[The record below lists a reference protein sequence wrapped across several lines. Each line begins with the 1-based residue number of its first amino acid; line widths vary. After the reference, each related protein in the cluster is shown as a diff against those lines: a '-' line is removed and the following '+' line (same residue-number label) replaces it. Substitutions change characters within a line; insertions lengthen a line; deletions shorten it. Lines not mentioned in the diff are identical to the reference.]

1 MVSSCKFPLPPGS
14 IGVVFKGTP
23 PKVVRITAESPMA
36 GKIKVGYVF
45 ESLYL
50 KDGSEYENLSTTDL
64 VHILA
69 EHKDEEGR
77 KMKLHIVLPDTT
89 TLSLPAGDV
98 GLTIAG
104 VPPMIKTIQD
114 PALQA
119 KIRAGLAIDS
129 LALAD
134 GTIMSGLTTEEIV
147 VALKDDSA
155 SEGRVLTLKNC
166 QTATLSAKSI
176 TLPAE
181 KEVTLPTGTLGA
193 SFKGN
198 PATVSAL
205 AAESPMRGSF
215 RVDMIVDSL
224 TLPDGTVYSGLSAGD
239 FSLSL
244 TNSIETEGRIVC
256 LKNPSSKNL
265 AKSSTT
271 KVLLPK
277 GDLGLTFGGIPATVT
292 AVAADSPL
300 LGKVKPGLVVETIIL
315 ADESEF
321 DYLDSAD
328 AIDTLANSADTE
340 GRSIIFSN
348 YALPDEIEVA
358 LPAGS
363 LGVTFKGTSQKPPMI
378 TAVDA
383 ESPVVG
389 LFKVG
394 MVVDMLTLEDGQVCC
409 EMDSPTLTKMLV
421 HNAESA
427 GRVVILKNPATTTMT
442 KTGSAKLPSERT
454 VVLQAGKCFQIV

>member
-1 MVSSCKFPLPPGS
+1 
-14 IGVVFKGTP
+14 
-23 PKVVRITAESPMA
+23 
-36 GKIKVGYVF
+36 
-45 ESLYL
+45 
-50 KDGSEYENLSTTDL
+50 
-64 VHILA
+64 
-69 EHKDEEGR
+69 
-77 KMKLHIVLPDTT
+77 
-89 TLSLPAGDV
+89 
-98 GLTIAG
+98 
-104 VPPMIKTIQD
+104 
-114 PALQA
+114 
-119 KIRAGLAIDS
+119 
-129 LALAD
+129 
-134 GTIMSGLTTEEIV
+134 
-147 VALKDDSA
+147 
-155 SEGRVLTLKNC
+155 
-166 QTATLSAKSI
+166 
-176 TLPAE
+176 
-181 KEVTLPTGTLGA
+181 
-193 SFKGN
+193 
-198 PATVSAL
+198 
-205 AAESPMRGSF
+205 
-215 RVDMIVDSL
+215 MIVDSL

-300 LGKVKPGLVVETIIL
+300 LGKVKPGLVVETILL

-394 MVVDMLTLEDGQVCC
+394 MVVDVLTLEDGQVCC
-409 EMDSPTLTKMLV
+409 EMDSQTLTKMLV